1 MEEGTIVLRRDM
13 EDIGKIHTKFL
24 VTEILETEP
33 VSESAFGELAFRKVT
48 LGELTT
54 NVAWTCD

>member
-1 MEEGTIVLRRDM
+1 MSLLRRDM
-13 EDIGKIHTKFL
+13 EDTGKIHMKFL

-33 VSESAFGELAFRKVT
+33 FSISAFGELAFRKVF
-48 LGELTT
+48 LGEPTT